1 MNNSANRTTQ
11 PPYREKI
18 NFDEFFLCVSNTGNV
33 TSTTASP
40 QNSRWH
46 DNKDLT
52 KIKKIFRVFQVKQ
65 SPQTLGYIDSQFPIP
80 GV

>member
-33 TSTTASP
+33 TSTSASP
-40 QNSRWH
+40 EKTNIQNSRWH

-52 KIKKIFRVFQVKQ
+52 KIKKN
-65 SPQTLGYIDSQFPIP
+65 IP
-80 GV
+80 CFSGKTKPPNPWLYR

>member
-33 TSTTASP
+33 TPTSASSEKTNI

-46 DNKDLT
+46 ENENLT
-52 KIKKIFRVFQVKQ
+52 KIKKMFHVFQVKH
-65 SPQTLGYIDSQFPIP
+65 IP
-80 GV
+80 